1 MTEQQIE
8 PCLIC
13 DGKMKHTQAD
23 EANHWFCSNYNVC
36 GYDLIDDEASI
47 EDHNERYGI
56 IRLGKQAPT
65 LLRQRDEL
73 VDLIDTLVN
82 EAGNDP
88 SVEPDE
94 SGWTDYMFVSRK
106 HVLALESAALEC
118 TKEP

>member
-13 DGKMKHTQAD
+13 DGKMKHTQPD

-36 GYDLIDDEASI
+36 GYDLIDDETSI

-65 LLRQRDEL
+65 LLRRNAELTGALREAINWLKNYEDTSHQELSLVTKLLRIIDEHKQPG
-73 VDLIDTLVN
+73 ITP
-82 EAGNDP
+82 E
-88 SVEPDE
+88 
-94 SGWTDYMFVSRK
+94 
-106 HVLALESAALEC
+106 
-118 TKEP
+118 